1 MIDEKNYTVTWVTG
15 RRGCLTRQQAIEY
28 AAKIEDDWRRFGC
41 RGRPEVAVW
50 YRDGSRLRADERL
63 QACEDDIYRAY
74 PDAVLPKGTGKG
86 LPKLQ

>member
-50 YRDGSRLRADERL
+50 YRDGSRVEWRDLCVTTEVNHA
-63 QACEDDIYRAY
+63 I
-74 PDAVLPKGTGKG
+74 
-86 LPKLQ
+86 